1 MLILLYW
8 LQVKEVERESV
19 LSQAADQHE
28 HQRLMALIN
37 SEREH
42 AQREIEGM
50 TAQT

>member
-1 MLILLYW
+1 M
-8 LQVKEVERESV
+8 KDNERESV
-19 LSQAADQHE
+19 LAQAADQRE

-50 TAQT
+50 TAQA